1 MNYPQLRIKKG
12 KEKSLH
18 RFHPWIFSGAVESI
32 PELSETCIVK
42 VVDFTDNLIGYGFVE
57 SKSQIVCRVFDFC
70 KTPIDISD
78 EFWIQKLK
86 SSWLFKTQTLQLG
99 NTNCFRLI
107 HAEGDNFPGLIVD
120 VYNKI
125 AVVQF
130 RTTGT
135 WLLKDVI
142 LSTLQSLGYKHVFSK
157 SPIYSNWEQGWMSE
171 AGDATS
177 NVLENGLFFSVDVVK
192 GQKTGFFLDQRE
204 NRKLL
209 STYSNNKKVLNCF
222 SYTGGFSIYA
232 LSGGASKVVS
242 VDISKDAI
250 ENAKLNADLNGIADR
265 HEGIAAD
272 CFEYLR
278 KADKDFDII
287 VLDPPAFCK
296 DIRSVPQAS
305 RGYKDINLSA
315 MKIIK
320 SGGLLFTFS
329 CSQHISR
336 DLFQKIVFG
345 AANDS
350 GRKVRILH
358 NLGQG
363 PDHPINIYHPEGDYL
378 KGLVVEVV

>member
-1 MNYPQLRIKKG
+1 MAYPQLKIKKG

-18 RFHPWIFSGAVESI
+18 RFHPWIFSGAVEKQ
-32 PELSETCIVK
+32 PEMSTNCIVE
-42 VVDFTDNLIGYGFVE
+42 VVDFSNAIIGYGFVE
-57 SKSQIVCRVFDFC
+57 TKSQIVCRVFEFT
-70 KTPIDISD
+70 KTPIELSD
-78 EFWIQKLK
+78 DFWKAKIL
-86 SSWLFKTQTLQLG
+86 SSYHLRKNTLLLG
-99 NTNCFRLI
+99 DTDCFRLI
-107 HAEGDNFPGLIVD
+107 HAEGDYFPGLIIDIYHNV
-120 VYNKI
+120 

-135 WLLKDVI
+135 WLLKDI
-142 LSTLQSLGYKHVFSK
+142 IFSTLQSLGYKHVFSK
-157 SPIYSNWEQGWMSE
+157 SPAYLDWAQGWLGE
-171 AGDATS
+171 AGEPT
-177 NVLENGLFFSVDVVK
+177 VTVKENGLKFSVDVVK

-209 STYSNNKKVLNCF
+209 GEYAKNKKVLNCF
-222 SYTGGFSIYA
+222 SYTGGFSMYA
-232 LSGGASKVVS
+232 LAGGAKSVTS

-250 ENAKLNADLNGIADR
+250 ENSKLNASLNCLEES

-278 KADKDFDII
+278 KAEKDFDLII
-287 VLDPPAFCK
+287 LDPPAFCK

-305 RGYKDINLSA
+305 RGYKDINMSA
-315 MKIIK
+315 MKMIK
-320 SGGLLFTFS
+320 SGGVIFTFS

-358 NLGQG
+358 NLSQG

-378 KGLVVEVV
+378 KGLVLEVI

>member
-1 MNYPQLRIKKG
+1 MAYPQLKIKKG

-18 RFHPWIFSGAVESI
+18 RFHPWIFSGAVEKQ
-32 PELSETCIVK
+32 PEMSTNCIVE
-42 VVDFTDNLIGYGFVE
+42 VVDFANAIIGYGFVE
-57 SKSQIVCRVFDFC
+57 TKSQIVCRVFEFS
-70 KTPIDISD
+70 KTPIELSD
-78 EFWIQKLK
+78 DFWKAKIL
-86 SSWLFKTQTLQLG
+86 SSYHLRKNTLLLG
-99 NTNCFRLI
+99 NTDCFRLI
-107 HAEGDNFPGLIVD
+107 HAEGDYFPGLIVD
-120 VYNKI
+120 IYHNI

-135 WLLKDVI
+135 WLLKDI
-142 LSTLQSLGYKHVFSK
+142 IFSTLQSLGYKHVFSK
-157 SPIYSNWEQGWMSE
+157 SPAYLDWAQGWLGE
-171 AGDATS
+171 TGEPT
-177 NVLENGLFFSVDVVK
+177 VTVKENGLKFSVDVVK

-209 STYSNNKKVLNCF
+209 GEYAKDKKVLNCF
-222 SYTGGFSIYA
+222 SYTGGFSMYA
-232 LSGGASKVVS
+232 LAGGAKSVSS

-250 ENAKLNADLNGIADR
+250 ENSKLNASLNNLEEN

-278 KADKDFDII
+278 KAEKDFDLII
-287 VLDPPAFCK
+287 LDPPAFCK

-305 RGYKDINLSA
+305 RGYKDINMSA
-315 MKIIK
+315 MKMIK
-320 SGGLLFTFS
+320 SGGVLFTFS

-358 NLGQG
+358 NLSQG

-378 KGLVVEVV
+378 KGLVLEVI

>member
-1 MNYPQLRIKKG
+1 MAYPQLKIKKG

-18 RFHPWIFSGAVESI
+18 RFHPWIFSGAVEKQ
-32 PELSETCIVK
+32 PEMSTNCIVE
-42 VVDFTDNLIGYGFVE
+42 VVDFANAIIGYGFVE
-57 SKSQIVCRVFDFC
+57 TKSQIVCRVFEFT
-70 KTPIDISD
+70 KTPIELSD
-78 EFWIQKLK
+78 DFWKAKIL
-86 SSWLFKTQTLQLG
+86 SSYHLRKNTLLLG
-99 NTNCFRLI
+99 DTDCFRLI
-107 HAEGDNFPGLIVD
+107 HAEGDYFPGLIVD
-120 VYNKI
+120 IYHNV

-135 WLLKDVI
+135 WLLKDTI
-142 LSTLQSLGYKHVFSK
+142 FSTLQSLGYKHVFSK
-157 SPIYSNWEQGWMSE
+157 SPAYLDWAQGWLGE
-171 AGDATS
+171 TGEPT
-177 NVLENGLFFSVDVVK
+177 VTVKENGLKFSVDVVK

-209 STYSNNKKVLNCF
+209 GEYAKDKKVLNCF
-222 SYTGGFSIYA
+222 SYTGGFSMYA
-232 LSGGASKVVS
+232 LAGGAKSVSS

-250 ENAKLNADLNGIADR
+250 ENSKLNASLNNLEEN

-278 KADKDFDII
+278 KAEKDFDLII
-287 VLDPPAFCK
+287 LDPPAFCK

-305 RGYKDINLSA
+305 RGYKDINMSA
-315 MKIIK
+315 MKMIK
-320 SGGLLFTFS
+320 SGGVLFTFS

-358 NLGQG
+358 NLSQG

-378 KGLVVEVV
+378 KGLVLEVI

>member
-1 MNYPQLRIKKG
+1 MTYPQLKIKKG
-12 KEKSLH
+12 KEKSLY
-18 RFHPWIFSGAVESI
+18 RFHPWIFSGAVEKQ
-32 PELSETCIVK
+32 PEMSDNCIVE
-42 VVDFTDNLIGYGFVE
+42 VVDFTNAIIGYGFVE
-57 SKSQIVCRVFDFC
+57 TKSQIVCRVFEFT
-70 KTPIDISD
+70 KTPIELS
-78 EFWIQKLK
+78 EKFWK
-86 SSWLFKTQTLQLG
+86 SKILSSFHLRKNTLLLG
-99 NTNCFRLI
+99 DTDCFRLI
-107 HAEGDNFPGLIVD
+107 HAEGDYFPGLIIDIYHNV
-120 VYNKI
+120 

-135 WLLKDVI
+135 WLLKDI
-142 LSTLQSLGYKHVFSK
+142 IFSTLQSLGYIHVFSK
-157 SPIYSNWEQGWMSE
+157 SPAYLDWAQGWLGE
-171 AGDATS
+171 AGEPT
-177 NVLENGLFFSVDVVK
+177 VTVKENGLKFSVDVVK

-209 STYSNNKKVLNCF
+209 GEYAKDKKVLNCF
-222 SYTGGFSIYA
+222 SYTGGFSMYA
-232 LSGGASKVVS
+232 LAGGAKSVTS

-250 ENAKLNADLNGIADR
+250 ENSKLNASLNSLEAN

-278 KADKDFDII
+278 KAEKDFDLII
-287 VLDPPAFCK
+287 LDPPAFCK

-305 RGYKDINLSA
+305 RGYKDINMSA
-315 MKIIK
+315 MKMIK
-320 SGGLLFTFS
+320 SGGVIFTFS

-358 NLGQG
+358 NLSQG

-378 KGLVVEVV
+378 KGLVLEVI